1 MNPLF
6 TLWFLVLG
14 SAVALSVIF
23 YLAENYTHII
33 GNFYVL
39 LGVLL
44 GGYLL
49 YGLVGWI
56 MRRGDGKSAL
66 PPHH

>member
-1 MNPLF
+1 MNPLLN
-6 TLWFLVLG
+6 LWLLVLG

-23 YLAENYTHII
+23 YLAENYAHII

-39 LGVLL
+39 LGLL
-44 GGYLL
+44 IGGYLL

-56 MRRGDGKSAL
+56 TRRGGGKS
-66 PPHH
+66 PSSPHR

>member
-6 TLWFLVLG
+6 KLWILVLC

-23 YLAENYTHII
+23 YLAENYAHII

-39 LGVLL
+39 LGLLL

-49 YGLVGWI
+49 YGLFDWVTV
-56 MRRGDGKSAL
+56 RRGQGN
-66 PPHH
+66 PPGPP

>member
-1 MNPLF
+1 MNPLL
-6 TLWFLVLG
+6 TLWLLVLG

-23 YLAENYTHII
+23 YLAENYAHIV

-39 LGVLL
+39 LGLLL

-49 YGLVGWI
+49 YGLIGWI
-56 MRRGDGKSAL
+56 MRRGDDKSSSS
-66 PPHH
+66 PRH